1 MSAVL
6 LKTIKKR
13 IDFIKIS
20 KKGKKSFTK
29 GFILQK
35 YKRSLSYKDK
45 ENMARVGFT
54 IKKKIGGAV
63 VRNKIKRRFR
73 AIIKEI
79 LNNYLKKNYDYVII
93 ANKKSLIMDYKELKS
108 DIIKTV
114 K

>member
-1 MSAVL
+1 MSTVL

-13 IDFIKIS
+13 IDFIKVS
-20 KKGKKSFTK
+20 KKGKKFFTK
-29 GFILQK
+29 GFTLQK
-35 YKRSLSYKDK
+35 YKRNLYSEEKDD
-45 ENMARVGFT
+45 AVRIGFT
-54 IKKKIGGAV
+54 ITKRIGGAV
-63 VRNKIKRRFR
+63 IRNKIKRRFK

-108 DIIKTV
+108 DVIKTV

>member
-1 MSAVL
+1 MSTIF

-13 IDFIKIS
+13 VDFLKVS
-20 KKGKKSFTK
+20 KSGKKKFTK

-35 YKRSLSYKDK
+35 YKRSMDSEKDTI
-45 ENMARVGFT
+45 RIGFT
-54 IKKKIGGAV
+54 ITKKIGGAV
-63 VRNKIKRRFR
+63 IRNKIKRRFR

-79 LNNYLKKNYDYVII
+79 FTKYLKKNYDYVII

-108 DIIKTV
+108 DVIKTV

>member
-1 MSAVL
+1 MSTIF

-13 IDFIKIS
+13 VDFLKVS
-20 KKGKKSFTK
+20 KSGKKIFTK

-35 YKRSLSYKDK
+35 YKRNMDLEKDTI
-45 ENMARVGFT
+45 RIGFT
-54 IKKKIGGAV
+54 ITKKIGGAV
-63 VRNKIKRRFR
+63 IRNKIKRRFR

-79 LNNYLKKNYDYVII
+79 FTKYLKKNYDYVII

-108 DIIKTV
+108 DVIKTV

>member
-1 MSAVL
+1 MPTIF

-13 IDFIKIS
+13 VDFLKVS
-20 KKGKKSFTK
+20 KSGKKIFTK

-35 YKRSLSYKDK
+35 YKRDFLSKEK
-45 ENMARVGFT
+45 ENTARVGLT
-54 IKKKIGGAV
+54 VTKKIGSAV

-73 AIIKEI
+73 SIIKEVS
-79 LNNYLKKNYDYVII
+79 NEYLKKNYDYVII